1 MTNTSLKHTAIK
13 QLEKV
18 AAFSNNDI
26 YLKILYYL
34 VDAEEKGK
42 NVKSTTIAIDL
53 LGKNDGFNSNIQDS
67 LIRNKVLKLR
77 KELDLYYL
85 SEGKN
90 EEYRLS
96 IPKGQY
102 KVKLSPLKLTK
113 GKKKKIKTLIRTLLS
128 IIAFLVL
135 TIVFLLVFSF
145 NKVKSSG
152 KQDFL
157 VSSLM
162 DTEKDLDIVVG
173 SRGFYTE
180 FDPEVNRH
188 RFIFDSDIELPYNPE
203 KFDSLKTSL
212 PSRRLINSEF
222 AFRHVDMM
230 NVLIA
235 SKISTAWS
243 FLGQENSILES
254 TEIKDIN
261 KLKRN
266 TVFVSKTGSG
276 DLYDFGKILI
286 HNSHFKFKPG
296 FLNSPINITH
306 LVKKDSLIPILNF
319 LEYDIPKYVVVKK
332 VRNAQG
338 LDVLFLLPSEDNSRD
353 YLYHRLSNKTFIDD
367 ILNSFG
373 SERKIP
379 DEFELLIE
387 INENASHKV
396 IFNSYQDSDKEE

>member
-1 MTNTSLKHTAIK
+1 MTNTSLKLTAIK
-13 QLEKV
+13 RLEKV
-18 AAFSNNDI
+18 PAFSNNDI

-34 VDAEEKGK
+34 VDAEEEGK
-42 NVKSTTIAIDL
+42 SVKSTTIAIDL

-85 SEGKN
+85 SEGKR

-102 KVKLSPLKLTK
+102 KVKLTPLKFSK
-113 GKKKKIKTLIRTLLS
+113 RKKLKIKMLLRLLLS
-128 IIAFLVL
+128 IIVFLVV
-135 TIVFLLVFSF
+135 TIVYLLIFPIG
-145 NKVKSSG
+145 KVDLVAKD
-152 KQDFL
+152 DFL
-157 VSSLM
+157 IRHLM

-180 FDPEVNRH
+180 FDPEVKRH
-188 RFIFDSDIELPYNPE
+188 RFIFDSDIELPYNPD

-212 PSRRLINSEF
+212 PSRRIINSEF
-222 AFRHVDMM
+222 AFRHVDMVNM
-230 NVLIA
+230 LIA

-243 FLGQENSILES
+243 FLGRENSIIES
-254 TEIKDIN
+254 TEVKDVN
-261 KLKRN
+261 KIKRN

-276 DLYDFGKILI
+276 DLYDFGKILL
-286 HNSHFKFKPG
+286 HDSHFKFKSG

-306 LVKKDSLIPILNF
+306 LVKRDTLIPILNF
-319 LEYDIPKYVVVKK
+319 LEYDMPKYIVVKK

-338 LDVLFLLPSEDNSRD
+338 VYVLFLMPSEDSSRD
-353 YLYHRLSNKTFIDD
+353 YLHHRLSNKTFINDVLD
-367 ILNSFG
+367 SFG
-373 SERKIP
+373 SKREVP

-387 INENASHKV
+387 VNKNSSHKV
-396 IFNSYQDSDKEE
+396 IFNSHK